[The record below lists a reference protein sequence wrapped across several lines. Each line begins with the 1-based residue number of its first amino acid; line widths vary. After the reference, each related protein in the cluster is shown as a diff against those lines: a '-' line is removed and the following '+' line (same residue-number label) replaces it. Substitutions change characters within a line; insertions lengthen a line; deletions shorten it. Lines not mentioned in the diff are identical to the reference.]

1 MPTVNVAGF
10 PAAIA
15 VMASLLLPAAASATG
30 CSTPLRIAW
39 PSDRAP
45 LSSSEQGEAR
55 GLGAAYLKLLG
66 GQRPLQLLP
75 VPATSVD
82 RDELPAGT

>member
-1 MPTVNVAGF
+1 MNVAGF

-15 VMASLLLPAAASATG
+15 VMASLLLPATASATG
-30 CSTPLRIAW
+30 CRTPLRIAW

-55 GLGAAYLKLLG
+55 GLGAVYLELLG
-66 GQRPLQLLP
+66 RQRPLQLL
-75 VPATSVD
+75 
-82 RDELPAGT
+82 